1 MTRLLISVEGKSER
15 KFVEQTLVLH
25 LSNFGVFVQ
34 IHDMKGKISVDRVRE
49 KLNRLIHHYDF
60 VTTLYDFYGF
70 KRLEAN
76 ETKKTL
82 EKKRKKSIKS
92 KQQNKI
98 IPYIQMYEFEA
109 LLFSDAKIMANNLN
123 ISQSWIDNILNKFN
137 DLEGIN
143 NSKETAPSKRIE
155 KNATYIKTQH
165 APKILQEIGL
175 PKIRKKCQGF
185 NEWITQLEK
194 LGE

>member
-1 MTRLLISVEGKSER
+1 
-15 KFVEQTLVLH
+15 
-25 LSNFGVFVQ
+25 
-34 IHDMKGKISVDRVRE
+34 
-49 KLNRLIHHYDF
+49 
-60 VTTLYDFYGF
+60 
-70 KRLEAN
+70 
-76 ETKKTL
+76 
-82 EKKRKKSIKS
+82 
-92 KQQNKI
+92 
-98 IPYIQMYEFEA
+98 
-109 LLFSDAKIMANNLN
+109 MANNLN
-123 ISQSWIDNILNKFN
+123 VSQSWIDNILNKFN